1 MANLVIASNT
11 KAMKKL
17 DKGTKDKVWAFIE
30 KLSADHTAPGLH
42 IEPLNAAV
50 DPRVR
55 TGRVDL
61 HFRAILFKVDD
72 KLGDDPTFIYMG
84 TWPHDEANKLAERS
98 RLRVNPI
105 NGVLEASSVNSM
117 VKKTARSE
125 LSCPILEAS

>member
-1 MANLVIASNT
+1 MGVHR
-11 KAMKKL
+11 KAL
-17 DKGTKDKVWAFIE
+17 RR
-30 KLSADHTAPGLH
+30 HTAPGLH